1 MPRVPTHTL
10 DDAPEASRAPLER
23 QSRRV
28 GKTLN
33 VFGAMAHAPALIGL
47 YDAAETVLAER
58 SSLDA
63 ATREALHLTVAT
75 VNDCAYCQAAYT
87 GAAKREGFSAEQAL
101 AIRRGALAD
110 APALSALLAVA
121 REIADRRGHV
131 DEATWQSALDAGWSS
146 AELLDAYAE
155 VVRTVLT
162 NWLNHLNGTELDLPA
177 APPLEA

>member
-1 MPRVPTHTL
+1 MPRVPVHTL
-10 DDAPEASRAPLER
+10 EDAPEGSRPALER

-33 VFGAMAHAPALIGL
+33 VFGTMAHAPALIGL

-63 ATREALHLTVAT
+63 PTREALHLTVAA

-87 GAAKREGFSAEQAL
+87 GAVKREGFSTEQAL
-101 AIRRGALAD
+101 EIRRGRVEGE
-110 APALSALLAVA
+110 PATSALLAVA

-131 DEATWQSALDAGWSS
+131 EEATWQAALDIGWSP

-177 APPLEA
+177 APPLEG